1 MVNKQQTGAR
11 CLGLQI
17 TEYGNHSK
25 HLRNLEAKRSVFQ
38 RSKHRMLGYRQ
49 NSQRLPP
56 RA

>member
-1 MVNKQQTGAR
+1 MNKHETGAR

-56 RA
+56 RT